1 MESMASKKKTKQNK
15 VKESEEGQSKQKVK
29 VKGVSELD
37 FLVQK
42 QLRRKQRKTSISLG
56 VITKLFMSKKIVAF
70 CTCPNFDSHCIELL

>member
-56 VITKLFMSKKIVAF
+56 GDYKTLYVQKNCCLLHMPKL
-70 CTCPNFDSHCIELL
+70 